1 MKVFVNKK
9 EHEVETGTTLGQ
21 LIESLEGIPT
31 QGCAVAINYAV
42 IPKANWHKVVLE
54 ENAKILIIKAVSGG

>member
-9 EHEVETGTTLGQ
+9 EHEVAPQTTLGQ
-21 LIESLEGIPT
+21 LMETLEDIPEN
-31 QGCAVAINYAV
+31 GCAVAINYAV